1 MANGKKET
9 RGRKGLYEELV
20 KPFLLQVE
28 AWARD
33 GATDEI
39 IYKKLGIGKDA
50 FYRYKKEKKEF
61 SDALKKGKEI
71 VDIEVENAL
80 LKKALGFKETVKKAV
95 KVKRVEYDNGRRELE
110 KEEVVM
116 VNEEVYVPP
125 DTASIVFWLKNRRP
139 DKWRDK
145 QNVEVVVNELE
156 NLPPEE
162 AKEHIQGMIKD
173 LPPEILK
180 GLTGDE

>member
-1 MANGKKET
+1 MAKEKKEK
-9 RGRKGLYEELV
+9 RGRKSQYEERV
-20 KPFLLQVE
+20 QPFLMQVE

-39 IYKKLGIGKDA
+39 VYKKLGISKDT
-50 FYRYKKEKKEF
+50 FYEYKKKYQEF
-61 SDALKKGKEI
+61 SDALKKGKEV
-71 VDIEVENAL
+71 VDIEVENTL
-80 LKKALGFKETVKKAV
+80 LKRALGFKETVKKAV

-110 KEEVVM
+110 KEEVVL
-116 VNEEVYVPP
+116 VDEEVFVPP
-125 DTASIVFWLKNRRP
+125 ETTSIIFWLKNRRP

-162 AKEHIQGMIKD
+162 AKEHIKGMIRD

-180 GLTGDE
+180 GLAADE

>member
-1 MANGKKET
+1 M
-9 RGRKGLYEELV
+9 
-20 KPFLLQVE
+20 
-28 AWARD
+28 
-33 GATDEI
+33 
-39 IYKKLGIGKDA
+39 
-50 FYRYKKEKKEF
+50 
-61 SDALKKGKEI
+61 
-71 VDIEVENAL
+71 
-80 LKKALGFKETVKKAV
+80 
-95 KVKRVEYDNGRRELE
+95 EYDNGRRELE

-116 VNEEVYVPP
+116 VDEEVYVPP

>member
-1 MANGKKET
+1 MAKEKKET
-9 RGRKGLYEELV
+9 RGRKGLYEEFV

-39 IYKKLGIGKDA
+39 IYKKLGISKNS
-50 FYRYKKEKKEF
+50 FYDYKKKYQEF
-61 SDALKKGKEI
+61 ADTLKKGKEI

-80 LKKALGFKETVKKAV
+80 LKKALGFKETFKKAV

-116 VNEEVYVPP
+116 VDEEVYVPP